1 MQTDVGTISR
11 DTLKSIVKKKP
22 LSEEQAQILI
32 TKEKSGRGRKRMIDF
47 LASQVR
53 KAKRRRSLQ
62 QLQQEGTALAMV

>member
-32 TKEKSGRGRKRMIDF
+32 TKEKSGRGRKSVIKF
-47 LASQVR
+47 LDLQAR
-53 KAKRRRSLQ
+53 KAKRRRMLKEA
-62 QLQQEGTALAMV
+62 LDEGILLPTV